1 MIPMRDLRE
10 HEDAHRVPLANDI
23 RNAAKCEA
31 IEEWARE
38 RLAAQR
44 PGWRDRLRTCVAI
57 VLVD

>member
-10 HEDAHRVPLANDI
+10 HEDAHRVPLVNDM

-31 IEEWARE
+31 MEAWARE

-44 PGWRDRLRTCVAI
+44 LGWRGRLLLWAALARV
-57 VLVD
+57 